1 MPLYYETVFPSLQG
15 WMKKMSKPK
24 RMHPIVIFF
33 QVIRSLRETILPF
46 IAAIIA
52 TPKAYFFYVIIG
64 LIVVALLFAI
74 FSTLS
79 WLRFTYEVTSEELRI
94 ESGIFIRKKRYISKS
109 RIQSIDISANL
120 LHQLFKLAKVQVETA
135 GSGAEGTLTA
145 IKLSEAEALRR
156 ELQGYQ
162 NILADAEAEEAAEQQ
177 RTVPSYQISKK
188 RLFFAGTTSGSIGVL
203 AGLITFLVSEME
215 QFIPNRYYD
224 NMVEWIVEL
233 SIAFLIIVIIIVLL
247 LLWVLGIAGTM
258 IKYWNFRIERHENE
272 LFITR
277 GLLEKKQTTIPLS
290 RIQGIGIKESIIR
303 QPFGYATVFA
313 EVAAGSV
320 EESNEFSSTLFPML
334 KKEEVEDFLATILP
348 SHAQL
353 SEKWNTVPRRALTY
367 YLLRAFIPVS
377 LISVPVFIFF
387 PSFMWAIVV
396 LLFFGLFIG
405 YLSYR
410 DTGFQLDK
418 HRMLLQYRKV
428 SKIKMIVFHK
438 RIQAMEKK
446 QHVLHRKQNL
456 ATIEVSILGT
466 NSTGTHY
473 RLKELEE
480 VDADK
485 IADWYSHWKRA
496 E

>member
-1 MPLYYETVFPSLQG
+1 
-15 WMKKMSKPK
+15 MSKPK

-233 SIAFLIIVIIIVLL
+233 SIAFFNYCYYYCLIIIV
-247 LLWVLGIAGTM
+247 GIRDC
-258 IKYWNFRIERHENE
+258 WN
-272 LFITR
+272 
-277 GLLEKKQTTIPLS
+277 
-290 RIQGIGIKESIIR
+290 
-303 QPFGYATVFA
+303 
-313 EVAAGSV
+313 
-320 EESNEFSSTLFPML
+320 
-334 KKEEVEDFLATILP
+334 D
-348 SHAQL
+348 
-353 SEKWNTVPRRALTY
+353 
-367 YLLRAFIPVS
+367 
-377 LISVPVFIFF
+377 
-387 PSFMWAIVV
+387 
-396 LLFFGLFIG
+396 
-405 YLSYR
+405 
-410 DTGFQLDK
+410 D
-418 HRMLLQYRKV
+418 
-428 SKIKMIVFHK
+428 
-438 RIQAMEKK
+438 
-446 QHVLHRKQNL
+446 
-456 ATIEVSILGT
+456 
-466 NSTGTHY
+466 
-473 RLKELEE
+473 
-480 VDADK
+480 
-485 IADWYSHWKRA
+485 
-496 E
+496 